1 VKPVVA
7 SFGNVA
13 ASGGYYI
20 VSTADIIVAQ
30 PNTITG
36 SIGVFGTI
44 PNTQKFLNDK
54 LGITIDVV
62 KTNKHSDFVA
72 FYRPLNA
79 AEKQFLRTGIEETYK
94 TFVTYVAEGRKMSFE
109 EVDKIARGR
118 VWSGIAAKENGLVD
132 ILGGLN
138 KAVEIAAEMA
148 GLDNYRITS
157 LPVQEDPYQKLLNQL
172 SGNIKM
178 RMLRAEL
185 GEAYRYYHNLNQ
197 LLGMDGIQ
205 TRLPYEIEIY

>member
-1 VKPVVA
+1 
-7 SFGNVA
+7 
-13 ASGGYYI
+13 
-20 VSTADIIVAQ
+20 
-30 PNTITG
+30 
-36 SIGVFGTI
+36 
-44 PNTQKFLNDK
+44 
-54 LGITIDVV
+54 
-62 KTNKHSDFVA
+62 
-72 FYRPLNA
+72 
-79 AEKQFLRTGIEETYK
+79 
-94 TFVTYVAEGRKMSFE
+94 MSFE

-132 ILGGLN
+132 IIGGLN

-157 LPVQEDPYQKLLNQL
+157 LPVQEDPYQKILNEL

-178 RMLRAEL
+178 RMISSEL
-185 GEAYRYYHNLNQ
+185 GEAYRYYNNLNR